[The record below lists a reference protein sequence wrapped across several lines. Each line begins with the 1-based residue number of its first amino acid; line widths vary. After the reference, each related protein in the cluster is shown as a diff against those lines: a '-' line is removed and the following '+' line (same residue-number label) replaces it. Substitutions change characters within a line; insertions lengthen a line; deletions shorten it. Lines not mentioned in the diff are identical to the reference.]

1 MKRILLAST
10 LALAACSNPQTVE
23 PPIGHIL
30 DAGTTY
36 YGLSQGLSEAN
47 PILSA
52 CGGPLEIAAC
62 SVLVKVGFE
71 EYLVSRGHDRA
82 EVRHRIN
89 KMGTGVGV
97 YNLALI
103 SGVALPAAIALGY
116 TSAVVYEQ
124 VTRGEGDE
132 NR

>member
-10 LALAACSNPQTVE
+10 LALLTACANPQAIE
-23 PPIGHIL
+23 PPIGHVA
-30 DAGTTY
+30 DAATTY

-47 PILSA
+47 PILAA
-52 CGGPLEIAAC
+52 CGGPLEVAAC
-62 SVLVKVGFE
+62 SVLIKVGFE

-82 EVRHRIN
+82 DVRHSIN

-103 SGVALPAAIALGY
+103 SGAALPVAIALGY

-124 VTRGEGDE
+124 ATRGE
-132 NR
+132 